1 MPVQFERK
9 QKYDVGDL
17 ITIMSLLR
25 GEGGCPWDREQDH
38 HSIRKNFIEE
48 TYEVCEAID
57 NDDPVLLQ
65 EELGD
70 VLLQVAFHARMEE
83 EAGRFDFSDVC
94 DGICKKLI
102 VRHPHVFGETK
113 VADSGEVLVNW
124 DRIKE
129 RTKGQKTATETL
141 RSVSAAL
148 PALMRSEKVQ
158 HRAAKVGFDYPD
170 AGGALRDLESEV
182 AELREAISE
191 GDAAHVCEELG
202 DVLFAA
208 VNVSRFTHVDAEQSL
223 GQACEKFIDRFE
235 QVETLAR
242 ERDVDMR
249 TAGIEKLDE
258 LWKQAKKLNAAKTTD

>member
-1 MPVQFERK
+1 MAIELKHVSKSF
-9 QKYDVGDL
+9 
-17 ITIMSLLR
+17 
-25 GEGGCPWDREQDH
+25 GG
-38 HSIRKNFIEE
+38 
-48 TYEVCEAID
+48 V
-57 NDDPVLLQ
+57 
-65 EELGD
+65 
-70 VLLQVAFHARMEE
+70 HAL
-83 EAGRFDFSDVC
+83 SDVS
-94 DGICKKLI
+94 LT
-102 VRHPHVFGETK
+102 FGGGKIYGLLGSNGAGKTTMLNIITNRLY
-113 VADSGEVLVNW
+113 ADSGEVLVNW

-170 AGGALRDLESEV
+170 TGGALRDLESEV

-191 GDAAHVCEELG
+191 GDAAHIDEELG

-235 QVETLAR
+235 QVEALAR
-242 ERDVDMR
+242 ERGVDMK

-258 LWKQAKKLNAAKTTD
+258 LWKQAKKRNAAKPND